1 MRKTAYEMRMSDWSS
16 DVCSSDLTS
25 LSLFGRSGQPLGSY
39 SVRVTGAEREIAAQ
53 FRREPGLEAIDV
65 DRMGEKLV
73 LRGSIPD
80 QDTRQRATA
89 IAKAYAGDGLTDLT
103 SITGRQMVAVDVRFA
118 AVSAGTLRA
127 LGFNFRKQIG
137 RASCRER
144 VGQYV

>member
-1 MRKTAYEMRMSDWSS
+1 MPTGDRSVRITARAGGE
-16 DVCSSDLTS
+16 TS